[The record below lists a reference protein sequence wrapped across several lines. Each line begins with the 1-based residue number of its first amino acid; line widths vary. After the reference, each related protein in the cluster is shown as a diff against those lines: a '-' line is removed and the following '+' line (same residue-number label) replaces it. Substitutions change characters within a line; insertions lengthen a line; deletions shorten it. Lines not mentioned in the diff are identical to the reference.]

1 MMKKYKK
8 YWGDQDKQDFLLY
21 VVVVL
26 DLCFKLKYVRFYFQ
40 RVYDVEKAKSFTKNV
55 RDTLLRLYDY
65 YIMVD
70 EGVKVMQDV
79 ATSRNK
85 NDVNVDSMVLMICQ
99 MTWLLNSKNNQRSKM
114 VWREKIRLRGI
125 WVMVKRILL
134 IINQIFQVSGNV
146 VL

>member
-1 MMKKYKK
+1 MIKKYKK
-8 YWGDQDKQDFLLY
+8 YQGDQDKQDFLLY
-21 VVVVL
+21 VVVML

-85 NDVNVDSMVLMICQ
+85 YDVNVDLMV
-99 MTWLLNSKNNQRSKM
+99 
-114 VWREKIRLRGI
+114 
-125 WVMVKRILL
+125 
-134 IINQIFQVSGNV
+134 
-146 VL
+146 